1 LSTNER
7 TKITREETTTKV
19 LRERERE
26 REKADDDDDGPG
38 AASEK
43 EDVW

>member
-26 REKADDDDDGPG
+26 KADDDDDGPG

>member
-1 LSTNER
+1 MSTNER

-19 LRERERE
+19 LRERE